1 MQDFVKKY
9 KSYFIILGLIILVTG
24 AFVPRNLDIKPL
36 SKVFKGYFQ
45 GKVPVQHDIVEYQGA
60 SREVSDYIE
69 SEDRT
74 ILWTNALFCGMPAQ
88 VISNPTKPI
97 LIRHLL
103 FPTKPGVWSK
113 IFLYVFCAF
122 IMLLSFKVRPW
133 LALVGA

>member
-9 KSYFIILGLIILVTG
+9 KSYFIILGLIVLVTG

-60 SREVSDYIE
+60 SREVADYIE

-103 FPTKPGVWSK
+103 FPTTPGVWSK
-113 IFLYVFCAF
+113 IFL
-122 IMLLSFKVRPW
+122 
-133 LALVGA
+133 